1 MEEKIVRVTNR
12 NAGWTGYLIPDTG
25 VRRSFSPKEAKNI
38 PLSELQQLQYVAGGD
53 YILRNCLLIN
63 DMDALTALSM
73 ENVEPE
79 YFYTE
84 DEVKKLL
91 LEGSLDQ
98 LEDCLNF
105 APEGVIDL
113 VKTVAVQIELPDI
126 RKRNLISEKT
136 GLNINNAITV
146 NTIMNENNTTEEEKK
161 ETTRKATPITAT
173 ESKPER
179 KTVPVDKYKVVKK

>member
-1 MEEKIVRVTNR
+1 MEEKIVRVANR
-12 NAGWTGYLIPDTG
+12 NAGWTGYTIPDTG
-25 VRRSFSPKEAKNI
+25 VRRTFSPREVKNI

-63 DMDALTALSM
+63 DKDALSVLSM

-84 DEVKKLL
+84 DEVRKLL

-105 APEGVIDL
+105 APSGVIDL
-113 VKTVAVQIELPDI
+113 VKSIAVEIELPDI

-136 GLNINNAITV
+136 GININNAITV
-146 NTIMNENNTTEEEKK
+146 NTIMNEDSGEKEEKK
-161 ETTRKATPITAT
+161 ETTRKAAPITSEPA
-173 ESKPER
+173 KAER
-179 KTVPVDKYKVVKK
+179 KAAPIDKYKVVG